1 MKKRIEQYPDLPIRY
16 QRKGKSKWFE
26 DTISGKL
33 IPESEIHCYTASFKA
48 NKEQEIINKRW
59 DLKRD

>member
-1 MKKRIEQYPDLPIRY
+1 MTKKQQLTDLPVKYVKICKTRWWMDSTTGA
-16 QRKGKSKWFE
+16 R
-26 DTISGKL
+26 
-33 IPESEIHCYTASFKA
+33 IHDDNIHKYTASFKA